1 MPGNSVKRAER
12 PNQKTL
18 IALCGMALVLL
29 SPGSS
34 TAQDRGQLNRIE
46 GEIKKQEGRAAEL
59 SRKSKELATEI
70 ADLRNRAIGAAR
82 ATQDS
87 ESLLTRLERKLA
99 EAQENL
105 RIQEE
110 ALRHRRQQI
119 GGTLMVLERMSRNP
133 PRALLLSPNR
143 PMEVVRQAMLLR
155 TSLPVIQNRADEL
168 REGVLELARTR
179 DSINRQLDELKG
191 ASHLYTNQRDL
202 LDSLIDRKADLL
214 QETEAERTRVRNR
227 LNRLGREAKTLK
239 ELFARLEE
247 DRPAPPPPSPPIP
260 TEDEGNNRP
269 PAAEPPAKE
278 QQTAALSVPR
288 PTSLRRFP
296 RNGTITLPVR
306 GELSRHYGDNTLY
319 GATAKGITIETR
331 IAARV
336 VSPYDGKVVFAGP
349 FKGYGQILII
359 EHSGGYHTLLSGLER
374 VDTDVGQWLLAG
386 EPVGVMAKPTGGK
399 PRLYFELRREG
410 QPVNPLPW
418 FAEFREK
425 KRG

>member
-1 MPGNSVKRAER
+1 MQRAER
-12 PNQKTL
+12 PIRKL
-18 IALCGMALVLL
+18 LVALCGAAFACLPL
-29 SPGSS
+29 SLSN
-34 TAQDRGQLNRIE
+34 AQDRGQLNRIE
-46 GEIKKQEGRAAEL
+46 GEIKKEKSRIDDL
-59 SRKSKELATEI
+59 SRKSKALADEI

-99 EAQENL
+99 QTKENL
-105 RIQEE
+105 RAQEE

-155 TSLPVIQNRADEL
+155 TSLPIIQNRADEL

-179 DSINRQLDELKG
+179 DAIGHQLDELKR
-191 ASHLYTNQRDL
+191 ASHLYTNQREL
-202 LDSLIDRKADLL
+202 LDSLIDRKAALL
-214 QETEAERTRVRNR
+214 DQTEEERNR
-227 LNRLGREAKTLK
+227 IRKRLSRLTREAKTLK

-247 DRPAPPPPSPPIP
+247 QRPPPPPPSPPTAGKD
-260 TEDEGNNRP
+260 TEKSAP
-269 PAAEPPAKE
+269 PE
-278 QQTAALSVPR
+278 TAAPTKKERTVALNVPR
-288 PTSLRRFP
+288 PSSLRRFP
-296 RNGTITLPVR
+296 RHGTITLPVR
-306 GELSRHYGDNTLY
+306 GALSRQYGDHTLY

-336 VSPYDGKVVFAGP
+336 VAPYDGKVVFAGP

-386 EPVGVMAKPTGGK
+386 EPVGVMAKPAGGK

-425 KRG
+425 NRG

>member
-1 MPGNSVKRAER
+1 MPGNSVQRARR
-12 PNQKTL
+12 PTRYIL
-18 IALCGMALVLL
+18 IALCGAAFAFL
-29 SPGSS
+29 SPGHSR
-34 TAQDRGQLNRIE
+34 AQDRGQLNRIE
-46 GEIKKQEGRAAEL
+46 GEIKKERTRVDEL
-59 SRKSKELATEI
+59 SRKTKALADEI

-99 EAQENL
+99 EAKESL
-105 RIQEE
+105 RAQEE
-110 ALRHRRQQI
+110 ALRHRRRQI

-133 PRALLLSPNR
+133 PRALLLSPHR

-155 TSLPVIQNRADEL
+155 TSLPIIQNRADEL

-179 DSINRQLDELKG
+179 DAIDHQLDELKS
-191 ASHLYTNQRDL
+191 ASHLYTDQREL
-202 LDSLIDRKADLL
+202 LDSLIKRKAALL
-214 QETEAERTRVRNR
+214 EKTQEERNQVRK
-227 LNRLGREAKTLK
+227 RLGRLTREAKTLK
-239 ELFARLEE
+239 ELFAKLEE
-247 DRPAPPPPSPPIP
+247 QKPAPPPPSPPLP
-260 TEDEGNNRP
+260 SEDEGNTRAMETP
-269 PAAEPPAKE
+269 PPAKQE
-278 QQTAALSVPR
+278 QRVALNVPR
-288 PTSLRRFP
+288 PSSLRRFP

-306 GELSRHYGDNTLY
+306 GELRRHYGDNTLY

-331 IAARV
+331 VAARV
-336 VSPYDGKVVFAGP
+336 VAPYDGKVVFAGP
-349 FKGYGQILII
+349 FRGYGQILII

-386 EPVGVMAKPTGGK
+386 EPVGVMAKPSGGK

>member
-1 MPGNSVKRAER
+1 MRRASAHL
-12 PNQKTL
+12 KLL
-18 IALCGMALVLL
+18 IAVCGAAFACV
-29 SPGSS
+29 SPGGAS
-34 TAQDRGQLNRIE
+34 AQDRGQLNKIE
-46 GEIKKQEGRAAEL
+46 GEIKKEQGRVDEL
-59 SRKSKELATEI
+59 SRKFKVLAEEI

-99 EAQENL
+99 ETQENL
-105 RIQEE
+105 RVQEE

-155 TSLPVIQNRADEL
+155 TSLPIIQNRADEL

-179 DSINRQLDELKG
+179 DSIDQQLEELKR
-191 ASHLYTNQRDL
+191 ASHLYTDQREL
-202 LDSLIDRKADLL
+202 LDSLIERKAALL
-214 QETEAERTRVRNR
+214 DQTEEERNRVRK
-227 LNRLGREAKTLK
+227 RLGRLTREAKTLK
-239 ELFARLEE
+239 ELFARLEAQT
-247 DRPAPPPPSPPIP
+247 PPPPPPSPPS
-260 TEDEGNNRP
+260 P
-269 PAAEPPAKE
+269 PKASADTKKSPVPATTAPAKTE
-278 QQTAALSVPR
+278 RTVALNVPR
-288 PTSLRRFP
+288 PSSLRHFP
-296 RNGTITLPVR
+296 RRGTITLPVR
-306 GELSRHYGDNTLY
+306 GALSRQYGDDTHY

-331 IAARV
+331 VAARV
-336 VSPYDGKVVFAGP
+336 VAPYDGKVVFAGP

-386 EPVGVMAKPTGGK
+386 EPVGVMAKPSGGK